1 MPALSAAPAVIR
13 ASIWMLITIVSFLAM
28 AVAVRELGTR
38 MTVYEILF
46 FRALIA
52 FATVLPIV
60 LIKNP
65 GAMRTSRIG
74 LHITRNI
81 VHYGGQFG
89 WTAAL
94 GMLTMAEVF
103 ALEFTTP
110 LWVALIAIVVLREPF
125 SSHRVIATIAGFI
138 GVLLIVRPASGVL
151 EPGAVFILGAAFC
164 YACSI
169 CMVKLLTRTDSAL
182 TIVFYMGLVQTPLSL
197 LPAIPGWQ
205 TPLAAEWPWLIVTG
219 VGTLCAHYAMTRA
232 LAIADATLIFPM
244 DFLRMPGVAV
254 IAWILY
260 DESVSLWVGIGA
272 AIIFVANYYNV
283 SVESRLHRLRGL
295 KPDR

>member
-1 MPALSAAPAVIR
+1 
-13 ASIWMLITIVSFLAM
+13 MLITIASFLAM

-52 FATVLPIV
+52 FFTVLPIV

-65 GAMRTSRIG
+65 GAMRTDRIG
-74 LHITRNI
+74 LHLARNF

-110 LWVALIAIVVLREPF
+110 LWVALIAIFILREPF
-125 SSHRVIATIAGFI
+125 STHRLVATVGGFI
-138 GVLLIVRPASGVL
+138 GVMMIVRPTSGVL
-151 EPGAVFILGAAFC
+151 EPGAVYILCAAFC

-182 TIVFYMGLVQTPLSL
+182 TVVFYMGLIQTPLSL

-205 TPLAAEWPWLIVTG
+205 APLAAEWPWLIVTG

-232 LAIADATLIFPM
+232 LTIADATLIFPM

-254 IAWILY
+254 IAWLLY
-260 DESVSLWVGIGA
+260 DESVGFWVGAGA
-272 AIIFVANYYNV
+272 AVIFISNYYNV
-283 SVESRLHRLRGL
+283 RVESRLHSGHQQPRQR
-295 KPDR
+295 